1 MTEESEAHVTPPEL
15 NRSVLLTPHSIALIT
30 IWLLTTVSLVVMLL
44 GGVRTSGQIRVER
57 YILQVAYVLAL
68 LWYLARSGPSISQ
81 LPKIPPFVFPRWK
94 YGPWIGVL
102 GLILIFALTA
112 ISDDGLL
119 ILILLSI
126 IATVWILLVW
136 RRDIKLRSVIQA
148 LAVALFAYL
157 GSLPLLNGFFSET
170 MFNLLMILVA
180 PMYIAGGLLV
190 TRTGLGGVQLWAKR
204 YRHVLRSFLLGCLLF
219 VPLGLFNA
227 AGGSPGSDITWMN
240 ELWMPFWLPKFPAI
254 TEETWFRL
262 LLVGISYFLLRPAF
276 PTRPALPILGAVLFS
291 GITFGLLHDRTLEGF
306 LTTGLLYGLPM
317 AVAFARR
324 DWEHAVGAH
333 YMINMIPWLMVFL
346 ET

>member
-1 MTEESEAHVTPPEL
+1 MWLVSTIAIIIMLWFDVRDTGQFRVARNIL
-15 NRSVLLTPHSIALIT
+15 NV
-30 IWLLTTVSLVVMLL
+30 
-44 GGVRTSGQIRVER
+44 G
-57 YILQVAYVLAL
+57 YVAAL
-68 LWYLARSGPSISQ
+68 LWYLARSGSSISQ
-81 LPKIPPFVFPRWK
+81 LPKIRPFVFPRWK
-94 YGPWIGVL
+94 YAPWIPVL
-102 GLILIFALTA
+102 GLILIFGLTT
-112 ISDDGLL
+112 ISDDGVFIMMLL
-119 ILILLSI
+119 MI

-136 RRDIKLRSVIQA
+136 RREIKLRTVIQA
-148 LAVALFAYL
+148 IAVALFAYL

-170 MFNLLMILVA
+170 MFYLLLILVA

-190 TRTGLGGVQLWAKR
+190 TRTGLGGVQLWYKR
-204 YRHVLRSFLLGCLLF
+204 YRHVLRSFLFGCLLF

-227 AGGSPGSDITWMN
+227 AGGSPGSSITWMN
-240 ELWMPFWLPKFPAI
+240 ELWMPLWLAKFPAI

-262 LLVGISYFLLRPAF
+262 FLVGISYFLLRPAF

-291 GITFGLLHDRTLEGF
+291 GITFGLGHDRTLERF

>member
-1 MTEESEAHVTPPEL
+1 MLNHSADSTPTTPSNPQFWSAPHRL
-15 NRSVLLTPHSIALIT
+15 VLTLMWLVSTIAIIIML
-30 IWLLTTVSLVVMLL
+30 WLD
-44 GGVRTSGQIRVER
+44 VRETGHYRQMRD
-57 YILQVAYVLAL
+57 ILQVGYVAAL

-81 LPKIPPFVFPRWK
+81 LPKIRPFVFPRWK
-94 YGPWIGVL
+94 YGSWLPVL
-102 GLILIFALTA
+102 GLILIFALIA
-112 ISDDGLL
+112 ISDDVLF

-136 RRDIKLRSVIQA
+136 RREIKLRSVIQA
-148 LAVALFAYL
+148 IAVALFAYL
-157 GSLPLLNGFFSET
+157 GSLPLLNGFFSEIL
-170 MFNLLMILVA
+170 FYLLLILVA

-190 TRTGLGGVQLWAKR
+190 NHTSLGGIQLLAKR
-204 YRHVLRSFLLGCLLF
+204 YRHALHSLLLGCLLF

-227 AGGSPGSDITWMN
+227 ASGAPGSDTTWMN

-262 LLVGISYFLLRPAF
+262 FLVGLCYFLLRPAF

-291 GITFGLLHDRTLEGF
+291 GITFGLGHERTLERF

-317 AVAFARR
+317 TAVFARR

-333 YMINMIPWLMVFL
+333 YMINMIPWLLVFL

>member
-1 MTEESEAHVTPPEL
+1 M
-15 NRSVLLTPHSIALIT
+15 
-30 IWLLTTVSLVVMLL
+30 WLVTTVAIVVMLWL
-44 GGVRTSGQIRVER
+44 DVRDTDR
-57 YILQVAYVLAL
+57 YSLVRNILNVGYVAAL
-68 LWYLARSGPSISQ
+68 LWYLTRSGPSISQ
-81 LPKIPPFVFPRWK
+81 LPTIRPFVFPRWK
-94 YGPWIGVL
+94 YGTWIPVL
-102 GLILIFALTA
+102 GTIFIFYLIA
-112 ISDDGLL
+112 ISDDGLFL
-119 ILILLSI
+119 LILLSI
-126 IATVWILLVW
+126 IATVWILVVW
-136 RRDIKLRSVIQA
+136 RREIKLRSVIQA

-157 GSLPLLNGFFSET
+157 GSLLLLNGFYSDIIF
-170 MFNLLMILVA
+170 LLLLIFVA

-190 TRTGLGGVQLWAKR
+190 THTGLGGVQLWDKR

-317 AVAFARR
+317 AVTFARR

>member
-1 MTEESEAHVTPPEL
+1 MWLVS
-15 NRSVLLTPHSIALIT
+15 T
-30 IWLLTTVSLVVMLL
+30 IVIVVMLWL
-44 GGVRTSGQIRVER
+44 DVRDTGQYRVAR
-57 YILQVAYVLAL
+57 DILNVGYVAAL

-94 YGPWIGVL
+94 YGPWIPVL
-102 GLILIFALTA
+102 GLILIFGLTA
-112 ISDDGLL
+112 ISDDGVFIMMLL
-119 ILILLSI
+119 MI

-136 RRDIKLRSVIQA
+136 RREIKLRSAIQA

-157 GSLPLLNGFFSET
+157 GSLPLLNGFFSEI
-170 MFNLLMILVA
+170 MFYLLLILVA
-180 PMYIAGGLLV
+180 PMYIAGALLV
-190 TRTGLGGVQLWAKR
+190 TRTDLGGVQLWAKR

-333 YMINMIPWLMVFL
+333 YMINFIPMLMVFL

>member
-1 MTEESEAHVTPPEL
+1 MSNHSADSTPTPASRIQFWL
-15 NRSVLLTPHSIALIT
+15 APHRLVLT
-30 IWLLTTVSLVVMLL
+30 IMWLVTTVAIITMLWLDVRDTGRYSLV
-44 GGVRTSGQIRVER
+44 RN
-57 YILQVAYVLAL
+57 ILNVGYVAAL

-81 LPKIPPFVFPRWK
+81 LPKIRPFVFQRWK
-94 YGPWIGVL
+94 YGPWIPVL
-102 GLILIFALTA
+102 GLILIVTLIAL
-112 ISDDGLL
+112 SDDGLL
-119 ILILLSI
+119 ILILVSV

-136 RRDIKLRSVIQA
+136 RREIKLRAVIQA

-157 GSLPLLNGFFSET
+157 GSLRLLDGFFSET
-170 MFNLLMILVA
+170 LFYLLLMFAA

-190 TRTGLGGVQLWAKR
+190 TRSDLGGVQLWANQ

-240 ELWMPFWLPKFPAI
+240 EFWMPVWLPKFPAI

-262 LLVGISYFLLRPAF
+262 LLVGVSYYFLRPAF

-306 LTTGLLYGLPM
+306 LNTGLLYGLPL

-324 DWEHAVGAH
+324 NWEHAVGAH